1 MHMESIFRSWQKK
14 KKKFKEKKNHTNNK
28 TKPRWLKMVMLKLL
42 LQL

>member
-1 MHMESIFRSWQKK
+1 MHVESIFRSWQK